1 MWTKKDIPQSD
12 GSIFPYGIVA
22 WSWNHL
28 YIMGVV
34 SGAVFDPRAGVA
46 WQKAGKA
53 ARLCELHVHAGH

>member
-34 SGAVFDPRAGVA
+34 SGAVFDLERAWLGRKLESCQA
-46 WQKAGKA
+46 
-53 ARLCELHVHAGH
+53 L